1 MSDLIKLLPD
11 NIANQIAAGEVIQRP
26 ASVVKELLENSIDA
40 GATRIDVNI
49 KDSGK
54 TLIQVVDNG
63 KGMSAGDA
71 LLCFERHATS
81 KVRKAEDL
89 FSLATKGFRGEA
101 LASIAAIAHVQMNT
115 RLTDADLGR
124 TIIIEGSDIKSNE
137 DAAVP
142 NGTSFE
148 IKNLFFNVPARRNFL
163 KSDKVEFGRISDEF
177 ERVVLAHPNIQF
189 SLHHNGNELYH
200 LPSTTLRKR
209 IVDVLGKKSNDR
221 LVPIEE
227 STDIVTLKG
236 FVLKPEFARKTRG
249 EQFLF
254 VNDRFFKSHYFNHAI
269 SKAFEGLV
277 ADKSFPGYFLYLD
290 VDPSKIDVNVHPTKT
305 EIKFEE
311 EKFIYSILLSSVRQ
325 ALGKY
330 NIAPT
335 LDFEQETSFDIP
347 HAMHSQPAVEPQ
359 IKVNPEY
366 NPFSSPSRSTSGRS
380 TGKTKENFSSAIKQ
394 QGFGTQEAKQEDW
407 ENFYEI
413 KEESVVP
420 EVTPVFEE
428 EEILPNYGSFLVK
441 DSYILA
447 PGKSGFLV
455 IHARRAIE
463 RIVYNEII
471 NSFISNPIESQQL
484 LFPVEKEL
492 SKQEGINWME
502 NKTVLKQLGFLGEVK
517 DEILIVNA
525 VPNVLE
531 EETLSKSIDRILE
544 TLAHKNIE
552 KGEVAHE
559 LVRSI
564 ARSSAMK
571 RLDLS
576 NKEQIQS
583 LVDRLFQCEE
593 HAYSPSNKKI
603 METLDLAF
611 IDKKFE

>member
-1 MSDLIKLLPD
+1 MSDLIQLLPD

-40 GATRIDVNI
+40 GASRIEVNI

-63 KGMSAGDA
+63 KGMSAADA

-89 FSLATKGFRGEA
+89 FALATKGFRGEA

-115 RLTDADLGR
+115 RLEEGELGR
-124 TIIIEGSDIKSNE
+124 TIEIEGSVVKTNE
-137 DAAVP
+137 EAAVP
-142 NGTSFE
+142 QGTSFE

-163 KSDKVEFGRISDEF
+163 KSDKVEFGHISDEF
-177 ERVVLAHPNIQF
+177 QRVVLAHPGIQF

-200 LPSTTLRKR
+200 LPATTLRKR
-209 IVDVLGKKSNDR
+209 IVDVLGKKASDR

-227 STDIVTLKG
+227 STDIVALKG

-254 VNDRFFKSHYFNHAI
+254 VNDRFFKSSYFNHAI
-269 SKAFEGLV
+269 SKAFEGLIPER
-277 ADKSFPGYFLYLD
+277 SFPGYFLYMD

-335 LDFEQETSFDIP
+335 LDFEQETSFEIP
-347 HAMHSQPAVEPQ
+347 HSMRSQPAVEPQ
-359 IKVNPEY
+359 ISVNPEY
-366 NPFSSPSRSTSGRS
+366 NPFSSTSRTSSSG
-380 TGKTKENFSSAIKQ
+380 TGKTKENFSHAIKQ
-394 QGFGTQEAKQEDW
+394 QGFGSQEAKHEDW

-413 KEESVVP
+413 KEEKAQ

-428 EEILPNYGSFLVK
+428 AEILPNFGSFLVK

-484 LFPVEKEL
+484 LFPIEKEL
-492 SKQEGINWME
+492 SKQEGIHWTE
-502 NKTVLKQLGFLGEVK
+502 NASVLKQLGFSGEVN
-517 DEILIVNA
+517 DEVLAVNA
-525 VPNVLE
+525 VPSVLE

-544 TLAHKNIE
+544 TLGHKDVE

-564 ARSSAMK
+564 ARSAAMK
-571 RLDLS
+571 RLELS

-583 LVDRLFQCEE
+583 LIDRLFQCED
-593 HAYSPSNKKI
+593 HAYSPSNKKV
-603 METLDLAF
+603 METLDLAL

>member
-40 GATRIDVNI
+40 GATRIEVNI

-63 KGMSAGDA
+63 KGMSSADA

-81 KVRKAEDL
+81 KVRTAEDL

-115 RLTDADLGR
+115 RLEDGELGR
-124 TIIIEGSDIKSNE
+124 TIEIEGSVIKSNE

-142 NGTSFE
+142 HGTSFE

-177 ERVVLAHPNIQF
+177 MRVVLAHPDIEF
-189 SLHHNGNELYH
+189 SLHHNGNELYN
-200 LPSTTLRKR
+200 LPATTLRKR
-209 IVDVLGKKSNDR
+209 IVDLLGKKSNDR

-227 STDIVTLKG
+227 STEIVSLKG

-254 VNDRFFKSHYFNHAI
+254 VNDRFFKSSYFNHAI
-269 SKAFEGLV
+269 SKAFEGLI
-277 ADKSFPGYFLYLD
+277 AEKGFPGYFLYMD

-311 EKFIYSILLSSVRQ
+311 EKFIYSILLSSVRL

-335 LDFEQETSFDIP
+335 LDFEQETSFEIP
-347 HAMHSQPAVEPQ
+347 HAMRSQPAVEPQ
-359 IKVNPEY
+359 IQVNTEY
-366 NPFSSPSRSTSGRS
+366 NPFVTPSRSSGGG
-380 TGKTKENFSSAIKQ
+380 TGKSKDNFSQAIKQ
-394 QGFGTQEAKQEDW
+394 EGFGTQHAKHEDW

-413 KEESVVP
+413 KEEKTH

-428 EEILPNYGSFLVK
+428 EEMLPNYGSFLVK

-455 IHARRAIE
+455 FHARRAIE
-463 RIVYNEII
+463 RIVYNEVI
-471 NSFISNPIESQQL
+471 NSFIINPIESQHL
-484 LFPVEKEL
+484 LFPIEKEL
-492 SKQEGINWME
+492 SKQEGINWTE
-502 NKTVLKQLGFLGEVK
+502 NTSVLKQLGFTGSVN
-517 DEILIVNA
+517 DEILTVHA
-525 VPNVLE
+525 VPSVLE

-544 TLAHKNIE
+544 TLAHKDIE

-564 ARSSAMK
+564 ARSAAMK
-571 RLDLS
+571 RLNLS

-583 LVDRLFQCEE
+583 LIDRLFQCED

>member
-40 GATRIDVNI
+40 GATCIEVNI

-63 KGMSAGDA
+63 KGMSSADA

-81 KVRKAEDL
+81 KVRTAEDL

-115 RLTDADLGR
+115 RLEDGELGR
-124 TIIIEGSDIKSNE
+124 TIEIEGSVIKSNE

-142 NGTSFE
+142 YGTSFE

-177 ERVVLAHPNIQF
+177 MRVVLAHPDIEF
-189 SLHHNGNELYH
+189 SLHHNGNELYN
-200 LPSTTLRKR
+200 LPATTLRKR
-209 IVDVLGKKSNDR
+209 IVDLLGKKSNDR

-227 STDIVTLKG
+227 STEIVSLKG

-254 VNDRFFKSHYFNHAI
+254 VNDRFFKSSYFNHAI
-269 SKAFEGLV
+269 SKAFEGLI
-277 ADKSFPGYFLYLD
+277 AEKGFPGYFLYMD

-311 EKFIYSILLSSVRQ
+311 EKFIYSILLSSVRL

-335 LDFEQETSFDIP
+335 LDFEQETSFEIP
-347 HAMHSQPAVEPQ
+347 HAMRSQPAVEPQ
-359 IKVNPEY
+359 IQVNTEY
-366 NPFSSPSRSTSGRS
+366 NPFVTPSRSSGGG
-380 TGKTKENFSSAIKQ
+380 TGKSKDNFSQSIKQ
-394 QGFGTQEAKQEDW
+394 EGFGTQHAKHEDW

-413 KEESVVP
+413 KEEKTH

-428 EEILPNYGSFLVK
+428 EEMLPNYGSFLVK

-455 IHARRAIE
+455 FHARRAIE
-463 RIVYNEII
+463 RIVYNEVI
-471 NSFISNPIESQQL
+471 NSFIINPIESQQL
-484 LFPVEKEL
+484 LFPIEKEL
-492 SKQEGINWME
+492 SKQEGINWTE
-502 NKTVLKQLGFLGEVK
+502 NTSVLKQLGFTGSVN
-517 DEILIVNA
+517 DEILTVHA
-525 VPNVLE
+525 VPSVLE

-544 TLAHKNIE
+544 TLAHKDIE

-564 ARSSAMK
+564 ARSAAMK
-571 RLDLS
+571 RLNLS

-583 LVDRLFQCEE
+583 LIDRLFQCED

-603 METLDLAF
+603 METLDLAS
-611 IDKKFE
+611 IDEKFK

>member
-40 GATRIDVNI
+40 GATRIEVNI

-63 KGMSAGDA
+63 QGMSTADA

-89 FSLATKGFRGEA
+89 FTLVTKGFRGEA

-115 RLTDADLGR
+115 RLQAAEIGR
-124 TIIIEGSDIKSNE
+124 SIVIEGSEIKSNE

-142 NGTSFE
+142 QGTSFE

-163 KSDKVEFGRISDEF
+163 KSEKVEFGHISDEF
-177 ERVVLAHPNIQF
+177 ERVVLAHPGIQF

-200 LPSTTLRKR
+200 LTATTQRKR

-227 STDIVTLKG
+227 STDIVQLKG

-269 SKAFEGLV
+269 TKAFEGLIV
-277 ADKSFPGYFLYLD
+277 ERSFPGYFLYLD
-290 VDPSKIDVNVHPTKT
+290 VDPGKIDVNVHPTKT

-311 EKFIYSILLSSVRQ
+311 EKFIYSIILSSIRQ
-325 ALGKY
+325 ALGMY

-335 LDFEQETSFDIP
+335 LDFNQETSFDIP

-359 IKVNPEY
+359 IAVNREF
-366 NPFSSPSRSTSGRS
+366 NPFKSSTSSSGGG
-380 TGKTKENFSSAIKQ
+380 TGKSKENFSTAIKS
-394 QGFGTQEAKQEDW
+394 QGFGTDEAKEEDW
-407 ENFYEI
+407 QNFYEI
-413 KEESVVP
+413 KEEKVQ
-420 EVTPVFEE
+420 EVIPVFTEDE
-428 EEILPNYGSFLVK
+428 VLPNYGNFLVK
-441 DSYILA
+441 DNYILA
-447 PGKSGFLV
+447 PSKSGFLV
-455 IHARRAIE
+455 VHARRAVE

-471 NSFISNPIESQQL
+471 NSFIVNPIESQQL
-484 LFPVEKEL
+484 LFPIEKEL
-492 SKQEGINWME
+492 SKQEGRNWTE
-502 NKTVLKQLGFLGEVK
+502 NTSVLKQLGFDGEVA
-517 DEILIVNA
+517 DEMLTINA

-531 EETLSKSIDRILE
+531 EETLSRSIDRILQ
-544 TLAHKNIE
+544 TLAHKDVE
-552 KGEVAHE
+552 KGELAHE
-559 LVRSI
+559 LVGAI
-564 ARSSAMK
+564 ARSAAMK
-571 RLDLS
+571 RMELS
-576 NKEQIQS
+576 NTEQIQS
-583 LVDRLFQCEE
+583 LIDRLFQCED

-603 METLDLAF
+603 MDTLDLAL

>member
-63 KGMSAGDA
+63 KGMSSGDA

-115 RLTDADLGR
+115 RLEDGELGR
-124 TIIIEGSDIKSNE
+124 TIVIEGSAIKSNE
-137 DAAVP
+137 EAAVP
-142 NGTSFE
+142 QGTSFE

-163 KSDKVEFGRISDEF
+163 KSDKVEFGHISDEF
-177 ERVVLAHPNIQF
+177 ERVVLAHPGIQF

-200 LPSTTLRKR
+200 LPATTLRKR
-209 IVDVLGKKSNDR
+209 VVDVLGKKSNDR

-227 STDIVTLKG
+227 STDIVELKG

-269 SKAFEGLV
+269 TKAFEGLI
-277 ADKSFPGYFLYLD
+277 AEKSYPGYFLYLD

-335 LDFEQETSFDIP
+335 LDFEQETSFEIP
-347 HAMHSQPAVEPQ
+347 HAMRSQPAVEPQ
-359 IKVNPEY
+359 IQVNPEF
-366 NPFSSPSRSTSGRS
+366 NPFSTPSRSSGGS
-380 TGKTKENFSSAIKQ
+380 TGKTKENFSKAIKEH
-394 QGFGTQEAKQEDW
+394 GFGTQEAKQEDW

-413 KEESVVP
+413 KEEKVQ

-428 EEILPNYGSFLVK
+428 EEMLPNYGSFLVK

-471 NSFISNPIESQQL
+471 NSFISNPIDSQQL

-492 SKQEGINWME
+492 SKQEGRNWTE
-502 NKTVLKQLGFLGEVK
+502 NASVLKQLGFVGAVN
-517 DEILIVNA
+517 DELLTVNA
-525 VPNVLE
+525 VPSVLE

-544 TLAHKNIE
+544 TLAHKDIE

-564 ARSSAMK
+564 ARSAAMK

-583 LVDRLFQCEE
+583 LIDRLFQCED

>member
-40 GATRIDVNI
+40 GATRIEVNI

-63 KGMSAGDA
+63 KGMSSADA

-81 KVRKAEDL
+81 KVRTAEDL

-115 RLTDADLGR
+115 RLEDGELGR
-124 TIIIEGSDIKSNE
+124 TIEIEGSVIKSNE

-142 NGTSFE
+142 HGTSFE

-177 ERVVLAHPNIQF
+177 MRVVLAHPDIEF
-189 SLHHNGNELYH
+189 SLHHNGNELYN
-200 LPSTTLRKR
+200 LPATTLRKR
-209 IVDVLGKKSNDR
+209 IVDLLGKKSNDR

-227 STDIVTLKG
+227 STEIVSLKG

-254 VNDRFFKSHYFNHAI
+254 VNDRFFKSSYFNHAI
-269 SKAFEGLV
+269 SKAFEGLI
-277 ADKSFPGYFLYLD
+277 AEKGFPGYFLYMD

-311 EKFIYSILLSSVRQ
+311 EKFIYSILLSSVRL

-335 LDFEQETSFDIP
+335 LDFEQETSFEIP
-347 HAMHSQPAVEPQ
+347 HAMRSQPAVEPQ
-359 IKVNPEY
+359 IQVNTEY
-366 NPFSSPSRSTSGRS
+366 NPFVTPSRSSGGG
-380 TGKTKENFSSAIKQ
+380 TGKSKDNFSQAIKQ
-394 QGFGTQEAKQEDW
+394 EGFGTQHAKHEDW

-413 KEESVVP
+413 KEEKTH

-428 EEILPNYGSFLVK
+428 EEMLPNYGSFLVK

-455 IHARRAIE
+455 FHARRAIE
-463 RIVYNEII
+463 RIVYNEVI
-471 NSFISNPIESQQL
+471 NSFIISPIESQHL
-484 LFPVEKEL
+484 LFPIEKEL
-492 SKQEGINWME
+492 SKQEGINWTE
-502 NKTVLKQLGFLGEVK
+502 NTSVLKQLGFTGSVN
-517 DEILIVNA
+517 DEILTVHA
-525 VPNVLE
+525 VPSVLE

-544 TLAHKNIE
+544 TLAHKDIE

-564 ARSSAMK
+564 ARSAAMK
-571 RLDLS
+571 RLNLS

-583 LVDRLFQCEE
+583 LIDRLFQCED